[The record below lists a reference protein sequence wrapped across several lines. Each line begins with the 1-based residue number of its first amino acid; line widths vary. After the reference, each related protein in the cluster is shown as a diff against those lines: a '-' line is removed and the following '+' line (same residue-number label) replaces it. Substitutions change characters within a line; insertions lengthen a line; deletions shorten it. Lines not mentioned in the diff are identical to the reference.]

1 VFTPFLAVSGQ
12 PVFAGARDNALPE
25 RRFLTQRFHLFLRGE
40 LSNHI
45 HQRLVR
51 FAILLVEARDF
62 VAEILAGELCVLVDC
77 AGEEAFA
84 QRTEWDESDSKF
96 FQGRQDLRFRLSPPE
111 RVFALRVTISYIRK

>member
-1 VFTPFLAVSGQ
+1 LRFSGQ

-51 FAILLVEARDF
+51 FAILLVEVRDF
-62 VAEILAGELCVLVDC
+62 VAEIVGANFVFSLIAPV
-77 AGEEAFA
+77 
-84 QRTEWDESDSKF
+84 RTPLPKGLNGRNPIPSSSKVGKTSASGSRH
-96 FQGRQDLRFRLSPPE
+96 QSE
-111 RVFALRVTISYIRK
+111 